1 MEFIFFP
8 VINEGCRVV
17 EERIVDKP
25 SDLDVAAVLGMGF
38 PPYRGGLIKFADLV
52 GAKHIVARL
61 KVGRPSVPSVPHI
74 RSSSRT
80 RAPRDG
86 RIGFWRMGLFHYLK
100 VSAFREISLPLPRR
114 RGSSSSAAWVWADS
128 SSRARI
134 WRSTPP
140 LARS

>member
-1 MEFIFFP
+1 MIHGINALPSVGRVSIALASGLRAEWKMQDIVEFIFFP

-61 KVGRPSVPSVPHI
+61 KVRVCTVPRFDI
-74 RSSSRT
+74 SSHA
-80 RAPRDG
+80 RALQG
-86 RIGFWRMGLFHYLK
+86 ALCFEMVLAQERIFGTH
-100 VSAFREISLPLPRR
+100 
-114 RGSSSSAAWVWADS
+114 
-128 SSRARI
+128 
-134 WRSTPP
+134 
-140 LARS
+140 